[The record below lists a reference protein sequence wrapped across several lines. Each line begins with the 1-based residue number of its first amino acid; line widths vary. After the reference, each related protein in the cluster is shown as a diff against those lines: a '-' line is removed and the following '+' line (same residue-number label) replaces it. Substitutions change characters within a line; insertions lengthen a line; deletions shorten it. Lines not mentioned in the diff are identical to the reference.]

1 MAPLVK
7 LESWSTWILKLEEA
21 SEGKE
26 SQKKN
31 SPLNSRAPCSTFPP
45 PHHCTNGQSDESMSQ
60 ESQALVMKTRRL
72 LIDGE
77 DEAVMERS
85 YIRSLEMTNTLN
97 QRFIVQSFVPISHSF
112 SRVCSAIQESGI
124 RIEDWILLF

>member
-85 YIRSLEMTNTLN
+85 YIRSLEMTNTE
-97 QRFIVQSFVPISHSF
+97 FVQPF
-112 SRVCSAIQESGI
+112 RNQESGL
-124 RIEDWILLF
+124 RTGFYYSRTDQCVSTFSQ